1 MDENRISGTATDLKG
16 QVKEG
21 LGKVTGD
28 TKTQAEGMAD
38 QASGTAQRALGQAR
52 DSLRDAADV
61 VSDQASSIGEYLD
74 ETIHERPLTALLAA
88 GAIGYV
94 LGLLIHRR

>member
-1 MDENRISGTATDLKG
+1 MDEDRITGTAKDLKG

-21 LGKVTGD
+21 VGRFTGD
-28 TKTQAEGMAD
+28 DKTQAEVIAY
-38 QASGTAQRALGQAR
+38 QATGTAQRALGQAR

>member
-1 MDENRISGTATDLKG
+1 MDENRITGTVNDLKG

-21 LGKVTGD
+21 IGHATGD
-28 TKTQAEGMAD
+28 TKTEAEGMAD
-38 QASGTAQRALGQAR
+38 QFTGTAQRALGQAR

>member
-1 MDENRISGTATDLKG
+1 MDEDRITGTANDLKG

-21 LGKVTGD
+21 IGRVTGD
-28 TKTQAEGMAD
+28 TKTQAEGMTD
-38 QASGTAQRALGQAR
+38 QATGTAQRALGQAR

>member
-1 MDENRISGTATDLKG
+1 MDEDRITGTAKDLKG

-21 LGKVTGD
+21 VGRFTGD
-28 TKTQAEGMAD
+28 TKTETEGMTD
-38 QASGTAQRALGQAR
+38 QVSGTAQRTLGQAR

-61 VSDQASSIGEYLD
+61 VSDQAASIGEYLD

-88 GAIGYV
+88 GAVGYV